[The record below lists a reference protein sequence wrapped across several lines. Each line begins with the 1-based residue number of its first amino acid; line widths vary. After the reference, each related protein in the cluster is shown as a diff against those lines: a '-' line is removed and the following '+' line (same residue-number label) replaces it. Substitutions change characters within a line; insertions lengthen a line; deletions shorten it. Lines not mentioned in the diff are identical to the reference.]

1 MMMMI
6 IIDQSL
12 PRGAAEVGRSPD
24 NDDDEMVQ
32 ECGFLLVALPM
43 N

>member
-24 NDDDEMVQ
+24 NDDAMVQ